1 MFIKNLK
8 ILILLS
14 LGFLVVALGMYFDD
28 KSDSTNSTS
37 EVLFPSFGDV
47 LPNIAYIEFSNQT
60 GKSVIENI
68 DNQWLISSSDNF
80 PANTELLSRFFIQLR
95 EAKIIDA
102 KTNREDL
109 LFKLGLDEENK
120 MQLLLK
126 SKNDEVLYSLDIG
139 IYNYN
144 IPGSYVKATDSNQS
158 YLVSTNLSAD
168 VSDFYWVPTD
178 LINIGKSQ
186 IKSIQIYNQN
196 MINLNTVDGKFI
208 HTNLTSQFNEIDD
221 DKIIDAQNI
230 LTDLQHNG
238 FILKS
243 DLPNSPDLKTR
254 FTLNNGTIIFVNLYD
269 IDGKGVH
276 ATFNWNYIDDKIQIS
291 KFIDPLLDGNQMQ
304 VSSVALLNNFAFSV
318 PQIFFD
324 SLNIK
329 LREKQ
334 E

>member
-1 MFIKNLK
+1 M
-8 ILILLS
+8 
-14 LGFLVVALGMYFDD
+14 
-28 KSDSTNSTS
+28 
-37 EVLFPSFGDV
+37 
-47 LPNIAYIEFSNQT
+47 
-60 GKSVIENI
+60 
-68 DNQWLISSSDNF
+68 
-80 PANTELLSRFFIQLR
+80 
-95 EAKIIDA
+95 
-102 KTNREDL
+102 
-109 LFKLGLDEENK
+109 
-120 MQLLLK
+120 
-126 SKNDEVLYSLDIG
+126 
-139 IYNYN
+139 
-144 IPGSYVKATDSNQS
+144 
-158 YLVSTNLSAD
+158 
-168 VSDFYWVPTD
+168 
-178 LINIGKSQ
+178 
-186 IKSIQIYNQN
+186 
-196 MINLNTVDGKFI
+196 
-208 HTNLTSQFNEIDD
+208 TSQFNEIDD

>member
-196 MINLNTVDGKFI
+196 MINLNTVEGKFI

>member
-196 MINLNTVDGKFI
+196 MINLNTVEGKFI

-329 LREKQ
+329 LREKK

>member
-1 MFIKNLK
+1 MYIKNLK
-8 ILILLS
+8 ILVLIS
-14 LGFLVVALGMYFDD
+14 FGFLIIALGMYFDGKNISN
-28 KSDSTNSTS
+28 KSSS
-37 EVLFPSFGDV
+37 EVLFPSFDEV
-47 LPNIAYIEFSNQT
+47 LPEIAYIEFSNQN
-60 GKSVIENI
+60 GRSVIEII
-68 DNQWLISSSDNF
+68 DNQWLISSSNNF

-95 EAKIIDA
+95 EANILDA

-109 LFKLGLDEENK
+109 LYKLGLDDENK
-120 MQLLLK
+120 MQLILK
-126 SKNDEVLYSLDIG
+126 SEDDIVLYSLDIG

-144 IPGSYVKATDSNQS
+144 IPGSYIKAPESNQS

-186 IKSIQIYNQN
+186 IQSIQIYNQN

>member
-196 MINLNTVDGKFI
+196 MINLNTVEGKFI

-254 FTLNNGTIIFVNLYD
+254 FTLNNGTIIFVNFYD

-304 VSSVALLNNFAFSV
+304 VSSVALLKNFAFSV

>member
-37 EVLFPSFGDV
+37 EVLFPSYGDV

-126 SKNDEVLYSLDIG
+126 SKNDDVLYSLDIG

-196 MINLNTVDGKFI
+196 MINLNTVEGKFI

>member
-8 ILILLS
+8 ILVLLS

-196 MINLNTVDGKFI
+196 MINLNTVEGKFI

>member
-196 MINLNTVDGKFI
+196 MINLNTVEGKFI

-291 KFIDPLLDGNQMQ
+291 KFIDPLLDGNQMK

>member
-1 MFIKNLK
+1 MYIKNLK
-8 ILILLS
+8 ILVLLS
-14 LGFLVVALGMYFDD
+14 FGFLIIALGMYFDGKNISN
-28 KSDSTNSTS
+28 KSSS
-37 EVLFPSFGDV
+37 EVLFPSFDEV
-47 LPNIAYIEFSNQT
+47 LPEIAYIEFSNQN
-60 GKSVIENI
+60 GKSVIEII
-68 DNQWLISSSDNF
+68 DNQWLISSSNNF

-95 EAKIIDA
+95 EANILDA
-102 KTNREDL
+102 KTNRDDL
-109 LFKLGLDEENK
+109 LYKLGLDDENK

-126 SKNDEVLYSLDIG
+126 SKNNEVLYSLDIG

-144 IPGSYVKATDSNQS
+144 IPGSYIKASDSNQS
-158 YLVSTNLSAD
+158 YLVSTNLTAD

>member
-102 KTNREDL
+102 KTDREDL

>member
-1 MFIKNLK
+1 MYIKNLK
-8 ILILLS
+8 ILVLLS
-14 LGFLVVALGMYFDD
+14 FVFFVVALGMYFDG
-28 KSDSTNSTS
+28 KNTSRNSSS
-37 EVLFPSFGDV
+37 ELLFPSFDDV
-47 LPNIAYIEFSNQT
+47 LPEIAYIEFSNQN

-68 DNQWLISSSDNF
+68 DNQWLISSSNNF

-95 EAKIIDA
+95 EANILDA
-102 KTNREDL
+102 KTNRDDL
-109 LFKLGLDEENK
+109 LYKLGLDDENK

-126 SKNDEVLYSLDIG
+126 SKNNEVLYSLDIG

-144 IPGSYVKATDSNQS
+144 IPGSYIKASDSNQS
-158 YLVSTNLSAD
+158 YLVSTNLTAD

>member
-144 IPGSYVKATDSNQS
+144 IPGSYVKAADSNQS

-196 MINLNTVDGKFI
+196 MINLNTVEGKFI

>member
-14 LGFLVVALGMYFDD
+14 LGFLVVALGIYFDD

-158 YLVSTNLSAD
+158 YLVSTNLSAH

-196 MINLNTVDGKFI
+196 MINLNTVEGKFI

>member
-196 MINLNTVDGKFI
+196 MINLNTVEGKFI

-276 ATFNWNYIDDKIQIS
+276 ATFNWNYIDDKIHIS

>member
-1 MFIKNLK
+1 MYIKNLK
-8 ILILLS
+8 ILVLLS
-14 LGFLVVALGMYFDD
+14 FGFFVVALGMYFDG
-28 KSDSTNSTS
+28 KNTSRNSSSDL
-37 EVLFPSFGDV
+37 LFPSFDDV
-47 LPNIAYIEFSNQT
+47 LPEIAYIEFSNQN

-68 DNQWLISSSDNF
+68 DNQWLISSSNNF

-95 EAKIIDA
+95 EANILDA
-102 KTNREDL
+102 KTNRDDL
-109 LFKLGLDEENK
+109 LYKLGLDDENK

-126 SKNDEVLYSLDIG
+126 SKNNEVLYSLDIG

-144 IPGSYVKATDSNQS
+144 IPGSYIKASDSNQS
-158 YLVSTNLSAD
+158 YLVSTNLTAD

>member
-28 KSDSTNSTS
+28 KSDSTNSTT

>member
-126 SKNDEVLYSLDIG
+126 SKNDDVLYSLDIG

-144 IPGSYVKATDSNQS
+144 IPGSYVKATDSNKS

-196 MINLNTVDGKFI
+196 MINLNTVEGKFI

>member
-196 MINLNTVDGKFI
+196 MINLNTVEGKFI

-238 FILKS
+238 FILKTE
-243 DLPNSPDLKTR
+243 LPNSPDLKAR

-269 IDGKGVH
+269 IEGKGVH
-276 ATFNWNYIDDKIQIS
+276 ATFDWNYVDDKVQIS
-291 KFIDPLLDGNQMQ
+291 KFIDPLLDGNQIQ
-304 VSSVALLNNFAFSV
+304 VSSVTFLNNFAFSV

-324 SLNIK
+324 TLNIK
-329 LREKQ
+329 LREKT

>member
-126 SKNDEVLYSLDIG
+126 SKNDDVLYSLDIG

-144 IPGSYVKATDSNQS
+144 MPGSYVKATDSNQS

-196 MINLNTVDGKFI
+196 MINLNTVEGKFI

>member
-196 MINLNTVDGKFI
+196 MINLNTVEGKFI
-208 HTNLTSQFNEIDD
+208 HTNLTSQFSEIDD

>member
-126 SKNDEVLYSLDIG
+126 SKNDDVLYSLDIG

-196 MINLNTVDGKFI
+196 MINLNTVEGKFI

-276 ATFNWNYIDDKIQIS
+276 ATFNWNYINDKIQIS

>member
-1 MFIKNLK
+1 MYIKNLK
-8 ILILLS
+8 ILVLLS
-14 LGFLVVALGMYFDD
+14 FGFLIIALGIYFDGKNTSN
-28 KSDSTNSTS
+28 KSSS
-37 EVLFPSFGDV
+37 EVLFPSFDDV
-47 LPNIAYIEFSNQT
+47 LPEIAYIEFSNQN

-68 DNQWLISSSDNF
+68 DNQWLISSSNNF

-95 EAKIIDA
+95 EANILDA

-109 LFKLGLDEENK
+109 LYKLGLDDENK
-120 MQLLLK
+120 MQLILK
-126 SKNDEVLYSLDIG
+126 SEDDVVLYSLDIG

-144 IPGSYVKATDSNQS
+144 IPGSYIKAPESNQS
-158 YLVSTNLSAD
+158 YLVSTNLTAD

-186 IKSIQIYNQN
+186 IQSIQIYNQN
-196 MINLNTVDGKFI
+196 MINLSVKEGELN
-208 HTNLTSQFNEIDD
+208 HTNLTSQFNEIDN

-238 FILKS
+238 FILKTE
-243 DLPNSPDLKTR
+243 LPNSPDLKAR

-269 IDGKGVH
+269 IEGKGVH
-276 ATFNWNYIDDKIQIS
+276 ATFDWNYVDDKVQIS
-291 KFIDPLLDGNQMQ
+291 KFIDPLLDGNQIQ
-304 VSSVALLNNFAFSV
+304 VSSVAILNNFAFSV

-324 SLNIK
+324 TLNIK
-329 LREKQ
+329 LREKT

>member
-37 EVLFPSFGDV
+37 EVLFPSFGNV

-196 MINLNTVDGKFI
+196 MINLNTVEGKFI

>member
-28 KSDSTNSTS
+28 KSYSTNSTS

-126 SKNDEVLYSLDIG
+126 SKNDKVLYSLDIG

-196 MINLNTVDGKFI
+196 MINLNTVEGKFI

-318 PQIFFD
+318 PQLFFD